1 MHESLLAFRR
11 RRYLWIALFVA
22 ASSIAAYMIHDP
34 QEPANGGTVL
44 GYTLGTLGVVL
55 IAWLTWF
62 GIRKRRYSSTAGT
75 VQGWLSAHVYLG
87 LALPI
92 VVLLHAGFQFGF
104 NVHTLAFVLMMLVVL
119 SGLYGVFIYTKY
131 PERISDNRG
140 GASRP
145 ELFDQL
151 DDIDSRSNRVA
162 KDLPAP
168 FGELVQSGATRT
180 QLGGTLWSRLRGLD
194 NSTGVL
200 PNQGQSNAVPNT
212 GQEAAMDWLADEQ
225 SRATDADSAAKIG
238 ELSALL
244 RNKRRLLR
252 QLREDLRLQA
262 AMELW
267 LYFHV
272 PLTAGLLMA
281 LVAHIVTVFLYW

>member
-44 GYTLGTLGVVL
+44 GYTLGTLGVIL
-55 IAWLTWF
+55 IVWLTWF

-151 DDIDSRSNRVA
+151 DDIDSRSIRVA
-162 KDLPAP
+162 ADLPAP

-180 QLGGTLWSRLRGLD
+180 QLGGTLWSRLRGQD
-194 NSTGVL
+194 KSTVVL
-200 PNQGQSNAVPNT
+200 PNQGQSNAVPNA
-212 GQEAAMDWLADEQ
+212 GQEAAMDLLADEQ
-225 SRATDADSAAKIG
+225 SRATGPDSAAKIG